1 MNTERSLSN
10 EETRVKER
18 ALRGEIV
25 LISPQGLKALDVQ
38 IEAVRQ
44 EVDVKTLE
52 LGLVAQ
58 QDTDLPENLGFK
70 ETKTHIQTTL
80 AVKLHTL
87 REMKAKSIPYWTK
100 HENLVDF
107 GTIFDAEVS
116 VGDYIDSN
124 RYILLGPAESLY
136 VDMSKIGL
144 TVWNLDN
151 DWARLKSKEW
161 KK

>member
-1 MNTERSLSN
+1 MFKSIQ
-10 EETRVKER
+10 ETKIININDSFW
-18 ALRGEIV
+18 EI
-25 LISPQGLKALDVQ
+25 LTFIIRKILKKGQ
-38 IEAVRQ
+38 
-44 EVDVKTLE
+44 
-52 LGLVAQ
+52 
-58 QDTDLPENLGFK
+58 NLGFK

-144 TVWNLDN
+144 TVLSYLSPLGRAVWGQPNVDGQETTYN
-151 DWARLKSKEW
+151 APDGSATCRIHKI
-161 KK
+161 